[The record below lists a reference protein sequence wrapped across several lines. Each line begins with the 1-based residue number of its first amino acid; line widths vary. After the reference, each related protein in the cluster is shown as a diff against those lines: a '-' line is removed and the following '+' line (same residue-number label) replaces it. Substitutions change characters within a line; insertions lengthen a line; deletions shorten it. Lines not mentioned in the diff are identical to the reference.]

1 MALFGLSGVMV
12 LMGWCCLGARMS
24 ETKFTPAPWVAIY
37 PESRH
42 MYNGSDLSTYE
53 ICTEKT
59 RSELKAVG
67 FTHYREDRH
76 SVDNITI
83 AQAYWRDM
91 SDEEAKAN
99 ANLIACAPEMYA
111 MLELIASAQKK
122 HYGDGMGLHIA
133 MITIAKEIE
142 ALLAKARGE
151 A

>member
-1 MALFGLSGVMV
+1 
-12 LMGWCCLGARMS
+12 MS
-24 ETKFTPAPWVAIY
+24 EAKFTPAPWVAIY

-59 RSELKAVG
+59 RSELKADG
-67 FTHYREDRH
+67 LTHYREDPH
-76 SVDNITI
+76 SADNITI

-111 MLELIASAQKK
+111 MLE
-122 HYGDGMGLHIA
+122 
-133 MITIAKEIE
+133 EILKVYE
-142 ALLAKARGE
+142 MDYDDTDKVLKLLAKARGE
-151 A
+151 L

>member
-1 MALFGLSGVMV
+1 
-12 LMGWCCLGARMS
+12 MS

-59 RSELKAVG
+59 RSELKADG
-67 FTHYREDRH
+67 FTHYRPDPH

-91 SDEEAKAN
+91 ADEEAKAN
-99 ANLIACAPEMYA
+99 ASLIACAPEMYA
-111 MLELIASAQKK
+111 MLDKIADELLEAGGVWNCA
-122 HYGDGMGLHIA
+122 L
-133 MITIAKEIE
+133 AKDIE
-142 ALLAKARGE
+142 KLLAKSRGE